1 MTKLPSYFA
10 LPAKVQPVAGPGP
23 GGMDDT
29 PEWKKPEQGEQRE
42 EREIIPTLELLQGMS
57 LMEFRTSG
65 LVVVVR
71 CPVLEDEVVWAAD
84 GTPTAAL
91 AFDDRGRVVYRGEEL
106 RLLTLLA
113 PHPED
118 LVAYH
123 RLRKQV
129 GEVQVESIGM
139 APPDEVKTET
149 PKKRK
154 GAAA

>member
-1 MTKLPSYFA
+1 M
-10 LPAKVQPVAGPGP
+10 AKVSTVVP
-23 GGMDDT
+23 GG
-29 PEWKKPEQGEQRE
+29 ECQ
-42 EREIIPTLELLQGMS
+42 ERGKEDLPIPSLELLQGMT
-57 LMEFRTSG
+57 LTEFLASG
-65 LVVVVR
+65 LVVVAF
-71 CPVLEDEVVWAAD
+71 CPVLKDEVVFAAD
-84 GTPTAAL
+84 GTETSL
-91 AFDDRGRVVYRGEEL
+91 HGFDDKGRVVYRGEEL

-123 RLRKQV
+123 RLRKQA

-149 PKKRK
+149 PKKK